1 MVSLEV
7 FKKNYT
13 GIYDADHYYAYL
25 VACEKA
31 ERDLSNATYSPAQNR
46 RLVENARTAAFNHH
60 VRNRRP

>member
-13 GIYDADHYYAYL
+13 GIYNPDHYYAYM

-31 ERDLSNATYSPAQNR
+31 EKDLSNATYSATANR

-60 VRNRRP
+60 VRNGRP